1 MIMEKS
7 DGVGRTIISKE
18 RLRKRVVDL
27 GREIS
32 EDYKGLH
39 PVVVSVLRGGMF
51 FLTDLTRAISIPIH
65 VDTLSIGRYPEGHSV
80 SGAVKITKD
89 LDILITG
96 RHVIIAE
103 DIVDTGLTLA
113 YLTRILNNHKP
124 ESLHVC
130 ALLNNVARRFIN
142 LPLRYVG
149 FNIPDIFVVGY
160 GLDFNED
167 YRHLEYIAEYPL
179 P

>member
-1 MIMEKS
+1 MIQKS
-7 DGVGRTIISKE
+7 EGVGRTIISKE
-18 RLRKRVVDL
+18 RLKRRIVDL

-32 EDYKGLH
+32 ADYDGLH
-39 PVVVSVLRGGMF
+39 PVVISVLRGGIY
-51 FLTDLTRAISIPIH
+51 FLADLTRAISIPIH
-65 VDTLSIGRYPEGHSV
+65 VDTLSIGRYPEGQSF

-89 LDILITG
+89 LDISITG
-96 RHVIIAE
+96 KHVLIAE

-113 YLTRILNNHKP
+113 YLTKILKNHEP

-130 ALLNNVARRFIN
+130 TLLNNATRRFIN

-149 FNIPDIFVVGY
+149 FNIPDVFVVGY
-160 GLDFNED
+160 GLDYRED
-167 YRHLEYIAEYPL
+167 YRHIEHIAEYRL